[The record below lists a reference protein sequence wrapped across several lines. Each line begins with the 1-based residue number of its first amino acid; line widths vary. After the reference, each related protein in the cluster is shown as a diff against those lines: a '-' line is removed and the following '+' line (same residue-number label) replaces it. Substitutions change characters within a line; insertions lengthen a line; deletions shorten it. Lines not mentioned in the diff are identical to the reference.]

1 MNKFMKDNKTYQQIS
16 SLNPLFSVLIFLAV
30 VIGIFFAA
38 QFIYK
43 ILLWA
48 SPVLLLLTF
57 LFDYRI
63 PINFV
68 KLLIA
73 FTRQNLIA
81 GIFFIVL
88 SVIFFPVISLFL
100 LFKAMFNKKVK
111 KFTDQ
116 VTHENESFVPYEEV
130 EDEPLITVPRK
141 DTEKR
146 YNYDKLFEDA

>member
-1 MNKFMKDNKTYQQIS
+1 MKDNKTYQQIS

-57 LFDYRI
+57 ILDYRV

-100 LFKAMFNKKVK
+100 LFKAMFNMKVK

-116 VTHENESFVPYEEV
+116 VKQENETYVPYEEV

>member
-57 LFDYRI
+57 IFDYRV

-116 VTHENESFVPYEEV
+116 VTQENESFVPYEEV

>member
-1 MNKFMKDNKTYQQIS
+1 MKDNKTYQQIS

-57 LFDYRI
+57 ILDYRV

-116 VTHENESFVPYEEV
+116 VKQENETYVPYEEV

>member
-1 MNKFMKDNKTYQQIS
+1 MKDNKTYQQIS

-57 LFDYRI
+57 IFDYRV

-116 VTHENESFVPYEEV
+116 VTQENESFVPYEEV

>member
-57 LFDYRI
+57 IFDYRV

-116 VTHENESFVPYEEV
+116 VKQENETYVPYEEV